1 MKHIKTFES
10 FVYESADLSP
20 EAKIALAIKASQ
32 DKIKSLRQEAGEK
45 PEMREFIA
53 AKIKVEME
61 KLDVIMANKM
71 LIAAKEKE
79 EARKAAE
86 KARKEKEKK

>member
-1 MKHIKTFES
+1 MEHVHS
-10 FVYESADLSP
+10 FDDFLNEEANLSP
-20 EAKIALAIKASQ
+20 DAKIALAIKASQ
-32 DKIKSLRQEAGEK
+32 DKIKALRQETGEK

-79 EARKAAE
+79 DARKAAE

>member
-1 MKHIKTFES
+1 MKHVHTFER
-10 FVYESADLSP
+10 FINEEVNLSP
-20 EAKIALAIKASQ
+20 EAKIALAIKGSQ
-32 DKIKSLRQEAGEK
+32 DKIKALRQEMTEK

-53 AKIKVEME
+53 AKIKVETE

-71 LIAAKEKE
+71 LMAAKEKE

-86 KARKEKEKK
+86 KARNKK